1 MIAENQRH
9 DHPPESMQKIVS
21 KVVDKMKDRAKNET
35 TSVNVIYREAL
46 QEVNENP
53 DLHEAAAVLP
63 TLPSLQSSLYRK
75 RRERLPP
82 LPLTRDEVEFT
93 GDWAKTSRGDVFL
106 LAAEN
111 NIHIFATE
119 QNLQLLAEAETST

>member
-1 MIAENQRH
+1 MDRSCPGRASTDKENAVIAENQRH

-21 KVVDKMKDRAKNET
+21 KVVNKMKDRAKNEM

-63 TLPSLQSSLYRK
+63 TLPSLQSSLYQK

-82 LPLTRDEVEFT
+82 LTRGNLPQT
-93 GDWAKTSRGDVFL
+93 GKRKVMVMS
-106 LAAEN
+106 
-111 NIHIFATE
+111 
-119 QNLQLLAEAETST
+119 SS